1 MRGDVLKESRKVKR
15 YKRSGNKKFNHK
27 TKNNNVRSKERR

>member
-1 MRGDVLKESRKVKR
+1 MRGDVLKESRKVEG

-27 TKNNNVRSKERR
+27 RNIIM